1 MHSHSLKKDVMVN
14 HKKNV
19 FPNQLVE
26 KIQQGDKSAF
36 AEIYKAHFYG
46 LCDFSYRYIKSQAV
60 CEELVQDL
68 FLYIWQNRREWNP
81 SGTVKSYLYKSI
93 KNRSLDYLKH
103 KRVQNEFAN
112 QQREEVEYT
121 TVTQDNLR
129 LHKSEDQLI
138 KSIHLAIESLP
149 DQRKMIFK
157 MSREDGLTYREIAEV
172 LEISVKTVETQM
184 GRSLKTLREH
194 LSKYIPG
201 LAFLYSHFQNLI

>member
-1 MHSHSLKKDVMVN
+1 MVN
-14 HKKNV
+14 PKKNII
-19 FPNQLVE
+19 PDQLVE
-26 KIQQGDKSAF
+26 KVQQGDKSAF
-36 AEIYKAHFYG
+36 TEIYKAHFYG
-46 LCDFSYRYIKSQAV
+46 LCNFSYHFIKSQAV

-81 SGTVKSYLYKSI
+81 PGTVKSYLYKSI

-103 KRVQNEFAN
+103 KRVQNEFEN
-112 QQREEVEYT
+112 KQREEFENT
-121 TVTQDNLR
+121 TITQDTLR

-138 KSIHLAIESLP
+138 KSIHNAIESLP
-149 DQRKMIFK
+149 VDRKIIFK

-172 LEISVKTVETQM
+172 MEISVKTVETQM